1 MFIHYMYVDIFS
13 PLTKVIRIIFEH
25 VTMHYQTQETWRDHN
40 ATRYQTFSLSLAWFG
55 LFAACYHN
63 INSLPQASQ
72 YILSICNAL
81 PSNLY
86 EKCILIFF
94 TKIDD
99 NS

>member
-1 MFIHYMYVDIFS
+1 MYVDIFS
-13 PLTKVIRIIFEH
+13 PLTKVIPIIFEH
-25 VTMHYQTQETWRDHN
+25 VTMHYQTQET
-40 ATRYQTFSLSLAWFG
+40 RYQTFSLSVAWFG